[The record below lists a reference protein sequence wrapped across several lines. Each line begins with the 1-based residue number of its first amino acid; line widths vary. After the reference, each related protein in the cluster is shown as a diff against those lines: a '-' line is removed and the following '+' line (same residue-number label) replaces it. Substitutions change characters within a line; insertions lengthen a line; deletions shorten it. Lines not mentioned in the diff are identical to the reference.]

1 MARQAQ
7 PVPTWYSV
15 QFDFQIRAVPMQ
27 AFTSLICGELPGDR
41 TLLGLALVLGAALLI
56 PDAFGWWIVT
66 AAFDRER
73 LITGAG

>member
-1 MARQAQ
+1 
-7 PVPTWYSV
+7 
-15 QFDFQIRAVPMQ
+15 MQ

-41 TLLGLALVLGAALLI
+41 TLLGLALVLGAARLI
-56 PDAFGWWIVT
+56 PDAFGWWLVT